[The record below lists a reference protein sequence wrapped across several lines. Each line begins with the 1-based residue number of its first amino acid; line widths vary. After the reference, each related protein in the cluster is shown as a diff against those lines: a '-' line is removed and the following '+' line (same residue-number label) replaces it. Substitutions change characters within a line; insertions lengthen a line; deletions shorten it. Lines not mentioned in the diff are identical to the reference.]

1 MGSWTMLLELT
12 DALQS
17 KTWMLRGLCSVP
29 LPGSL
34 QLELLGWCPTS
45 LGGTMAKLE
54 STSGL
59 DESLGEARAVSGHPF
74 CTHLGLGVFVPA
86 MVDSPA
92 LGSLAQ

>member
-1 MGSWTMLLELT
+1 
-12 DALQS
+12 
-17 KTWMLRGLCSVP
+17 
-29 LPGSL
+29 
-34 QLELLGWCPTS
+34 
-45 LGGTMAKLE
+45 MAKLE

-86 MVDSPA
+86 MVHSPA

>member
-1 MGSWTMLLELT
+1 MGAWTVLLGLT
-12 DALQS
+12 DALQP
-17 KTWMLRGLCSVP
+17 KTWMLRGLCSVQS
-29 LPGSL
+29 PGSL